1 VRKPGHAPA
10 FALAIAHTTRHP
22 PGTLLDR
29 HSPRLVVA
37 LFTATL
43 LAAVGTSA
51 PAHAAL
57 RKAQRQPLEL
67 NAFGPTQ
74 PLTETAWLVDRVGKN
89 RRFDLGSDSLLG
101 LLAHFV
107 EPARNRAPEW
117 RSFWHGRFGRNNFLL
132 HPKLVWLGSEAEV
145 AEVAAVGG
153 SAGEPNFEAA
163 EGSWRFELRGPEQIQ
178 PFDISRAEVLPD
190 WSLDVQA
197 PEPDFWGITQRQY
210 CPRWKSPRPVSVVR
224 YDGAEYTRMALV
236 DCQGAIAADALDRLS
251 VLARPPATPKP
262 EMPLPLE
269 PDEDAPGGEWLPR
282 VKLLHPRLIWAVQK
296 IAEAFPNRSI
306 FIMSGYRRD
315 AHSSYH
321 QKGRALDLYV
331 TGVDNADLF
340 RYCHTL
346 SDVGCGFYPNSKF
359 VHVDV
364 RPYGTHRVAW
374 VDISEP
380 GARSEY
386 VTSWPG
392 ILAGPDELS
401 AGGAAE

>member
-1 VRKPGHAPA
+1 LLARTRLCLL
-10 FALAIAHTTRHP
+10 FALTFF
-22 PGTLLDR
+22 G
-29 HSPRLVVA
+29 SVC
-37 LFTATL
+37 AT
-43 LAAVGTSA
+43 A

-57 RKAQRQPLEL
+57 RKAHRQPLEL

-74 PLTETAWLVDRVGKN
+74 PLTETAWLVARVGQN

-101 LLAHFV
+101 LLERFV

-117 RSFWHGRFGRNNFLL
+117 RSFWHGRFGRNNFLMY
-132 HPKLVWLGSEAEV
+132 PKLVWLG
-145 AEVAAVGG
+145 AVEGVG
-153 SAGEPNFEAA
+153 SAGEPSLEAA
-163 EGSWRFELRGPEQIQ
+163 ESSWSFELRGPDQIQ
-178 PFDISRAEVLPD
+178 PFDISHADVLPD
-190 WSLDVQA
+190 WSLDVRA
-197 PEPDFWGITQRQY
+197 PEPDFFGINQRQY

-224 YDGAEYTRMALV
+224 YDGQEYTRMALV
-236 DCQGAIAADALDRLS
+236 DCDGAIAADALDRLS

-269 PDEDAPGGEWLPR
+269 PDEDALGGEWLPR

-315 AHSSYH
+315 AHGSYH

-331 TGVDNADLF
+331 TGVENEDLF

-346 SDVGCGFYPNSKF
+346 SDVGCGYYPNSKF

-374 VDISEP
+374 VDVSQP
-380 GARSEY
+380 GAPAQY

-392 ILAGPDELS
+392 LLSNPYDELS
-401 AGGAAE
+401 AGAASE

>member
-1 VRKPGHAPA
+1 M
-10 FALAIAHTTRHP
+10 
-22 PGTLLDR
+22 
-29 HSPRLVVA
+29 
-37 LFTATL
+37 
-43 LAAVGTSA
+43 
-51 PAHAAL
+51 
-57 RKAQRQPLEL
+57 PLEL
-67 NAFGPTQ
+67 NIFGPTQ
-74 PLTETAWLVDRVGKN
+74 PLTETAWLLDRVGQN
-89 RRFDLGSDSLLG
+89 RRFDLGNESLLG
-101 LLAHFV
+101 LLERFV

-117 RSFWHGRFGRNNFLL
+117 RSFWHGRFGRNNFLM
-132 HPKLVWLGSEAEV
+132 HPKLLWLGGETGVAGATAEAG
-145 AEVAAVGG
+145 A
-153 SAGEPNFEAA
+153 AGESSLEAA
-163 EGSWRFELRGPEQIQ
+163 ESAWRFELRGPEQIQ

-197 PEPDFWGITQRQY
+197 PEPDFFGFTQRQF

-236 DCQGAIAADALDRLS
+236 DCQGAIAADALDQLS

-262 EMPLPLE
+262 EIPLPLE

-315 AHSSYH
+315 AHGSYH

-346 SDVGCGFYPNSKF
+346 NDVGCGFYPNSKF

-380 GARSEY
+380 GAPSQY

-392 ILAGPDELS
+392 VVIDPQELIAAGLGE
-401 AGGAAE
+401 

>member
-1 VRKPGHAPA
+1 MRKSGPVPA
-10 FALAIAHTTRHP
+10 FALAIAAMKRHP
-22 PGTLLDR
+22 SGTLLAR
-29 HSPRLVVA
+29 NRRCLVA
-37 LFTATL
+37 LLSL
-43 LAAVGTSA
+43 LVSVSA
-51 PAHAAL
+51 SLPARAAL

-67 NAFGPTQ
+67 SVFGPTQ

-117 RSFWHGRFGRNNFLL
+117 RSFWHGRFGRNNFQL
-132 HPKLVWLGSEAEV
+132 HPKLVWLGGAPGVAVEAGV
-145 AEVAAVGG
+145 FGL
-153 SAGEPNFEAA
+153 AGEPSLEAA
-163 EGSWRFELRGPEQIQ
+163 ESSWRFELRGPEQIE

-197 PEPDFWGITQRQY
+197 PAPDFFGITQRQY
-210 CPRWKSPRPVSVVR
+210 CPRWKAPRPVSVVR

-236 DCQGAIAADALDRLS
+236 DCEGGIAPDALDRLS

-346 SDVGCGFYPNSKF
+346 TDVGCGFYPNSKF

-380 GARSEY
+380 GAPPEY

-392 ILAGPDELS
+392 LFANPYEELS
-401 AGGAAE
+401 AAGSGE

>member
-1 VRKPGHAPA
+1 M
-10 FALAIAHTTRHP
+10 HTTRHP
-22 PGTLLDR
+22 PVTLLDR
-29 HSPRLVVA
+29 HCPRLVVPLA
-37 LFTATL
+37 AAVL
-43 LAAVGTSA
+43 LAAVSSSA

-57 RKAQRQPLEL
+57 RKAPRQPLEL

-74 PLTETAWLVDRVGKN
+74 PLTETAWLVNRVGQN
-89 RRFDLGSDSLLG
+89 RRFDLGSDALLG

-117 RSFWHGRFGRNNFLL
+117 RSFWHGRFGRNNFLM
-132 HPKLVWLGSEAEV
+132 HPKLAWLGGLTGMGGATGAEDGVGWV
-145 AEVAAVGG
+145 AGG
-153 SAGEPNFEAA
+153 PSLEAA
-163 EGSWRFELRGPEQIQ
+163 QSSWRFELGGPEQIQ
-178 PFDISRAEVLPD
+178 PFDISRADVLPD
-190 WSLDVQA
+190 WSLGVQA
-197 PEPDFWGITQRQY
+197 PEPDFLGITQRQY

-296 IAEAFPNRSI
+296 ISEAFPNRSI

-315 AHSSYH
+315 AHGSYH

-346 SDVGCGFYPNSKF
+346 SDVGCGYYPNSKF

-374 VDISEP
+374 VDVSEP
-380 GARSEY
+380 GAPSEY

-392 ILAGPDELS
+392 ILAGPEELS